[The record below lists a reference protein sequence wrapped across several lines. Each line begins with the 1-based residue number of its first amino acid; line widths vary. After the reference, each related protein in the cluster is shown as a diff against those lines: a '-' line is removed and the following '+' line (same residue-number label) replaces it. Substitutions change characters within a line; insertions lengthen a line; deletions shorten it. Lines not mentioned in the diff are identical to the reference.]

1 MSYHYLRNTFTPC
14 LYTGLLKEITVAD
27 GAGYYGGASRG
38 KKADGASPL
47 GGSLVSGS
55 GKSLTWAYGGD
66 YNEPVTDGDFCINGL
81 ISPDRT
87 VSTAAVLLMV
97 IHISSFKCTQESIHA
112 HAMCYFAL

>member
-1 MSYHYLRNTFTPC
+1 MHRQFLHKPQPLKFTFTSTHITSLLTLHC
-14 LYTGLLKEITVAD
+14 TTTLNMYTGLLKEVSVAE

-38 KKADGASPL
+38 KKSTGASPL
-47 GGSLVSGS
+47 GESLVSTS

-87 VSTAAVLLMV
+87 VSCIVLL
-97 IHISSFKCTQESIHA
+97 HNRAF
-112 HAMCYFAL
+112 

>member
-1 MSYHYLRNTFTPC
+1 M
-14 LYTGLLKEITVAD
+14 YTGLLKEISVAE

-38 KKADGASPL
+38 KSDGASPL
-47 GGSLVSGS
+47 GESLVSSS

-97 IHISSFKCTQESIHA
+97 IQISSFKRTQESIYA
-112 HAMCYFAL
+112 HAMCCFAL